1 MCIGADRKDKL
12 DRMLAFGG
20 HCVVRSL
27 AGLALR
33 CNVFQRF
40 LDNDTSVT
48 GACKPGGLERD
59 HDAADLVEPGCL
71 RIPTWLAM
79 MQGFFHPSRGGER
92 SRRGGRG
99 GIASIRARRRGGE
112 QNWRERDVEEAIKLA
127 QRLAEATCLSIWLG
141 DFL

>member
-1 MCIGADRKDKL
+1 
-12 DRMLAFGG
+12 MLAFGDY
-20 HCVVRSL
+20 CVVRSL

-33 CNVFQRF
+33 CNIFQRF

-48 GACKPGGLERD
+48 GACKPVGPERD
-59 HDAADLVEPGCL
+59 NDAADLVEPGCL

-79 MQGFFHPSRGGER
+79 MQGFFHPSKGGER

-99 GIASIRARRRGGE
+99 GIAYIRARRRGGE

-127 QRLAEATCLSIWLG
+127 QRLAEATCLSICLG